1 MSDTDN
7 LLTCP
12 VCGRGTMVHNE
23 QEWKCSEQSCG
34 FVIPNRVFNL
44 EMTEELV
51 TQLVKYGHTGVLSL
65 LNRDG
70 QHFKAALVIRNGK
83 VDASSGVHYIDGACP
98 ICGGKMRKT
107 SKGYRCENSIGEHP
121 SCDFMIPGI
130 ICNRRITEQDA
141 VAFLNGKHIALE
153 GFASNEWKM
162 FASSL
167 SIAEGK
173 VKLESRIAK
182 CPHCGGDLHVGLKAY
197 NCANYRN
204 TEHPCKFSIWRNI
217 SGHAVSVEEVK
228 QICEQGVTRDS
239 IEFYKEDGTV
249 YYKRLQLTPEKDR
262 IIMI

>member
-1 MSDTDN
+1 MSDTNN
-7 LLTCP
+7 LMICP
-12 VCGRGTMVHNE
+12 VCGRGTMVHDE
-23 QEWKCSEQSCG
+23 QDWKCS
-34 FVIPNRVFNL
+34 
-44 EMTEELV
+44 
-51 TQLVKYGHTGVLSL
+51 
-65 LNRDG
+65 
-70 QHFKAALVIRNGK
+70 
-83 VDASSGVHYIDGACP
+83 
-98 ICGGKMRKT
+98 
-107 SKGYRCENSIGEHP
+107 EHP

-130 ICNRRITEQDA
+130 ICNRRIMEQDA

-167 SIAEGK
+167 SIAEDK

-204 TEHPCKFSIWRNI
+204 AEYPCKFSIWRNI

-228 QICEQGVTRDS
+228 QICEQGVTRDC

>member
-51 TQLVKYGHTGVLSL
+51 AQLVKYGHTGMLSL
-65 LNRDG
+65 QNRDG
-70 QHFKAALVIRNGK
+70 QHFKAAIVIRNGK
-83 VDASSGVHYIDGACP
+83 VEVSCGVHYINGVCP

-153 GFASNEWKM
+153 ALPRM
-162 FASSL
+162 
-167 SIAEGK
+167 
-173 VKLESRIAK
+173 
-182 CPHCGGDLHVGLKAY
+182 
-197 NCANYRN
+197 
-204 TEHPCKFSIWRNI
+204 
-217 SGHAVSVEEVK
+217 SGR
-228 QICEQGVTRDS
+228 CLPR
-239 IEFYKEDGTV
+239 
-249 YYKRLQLTPEKDR
+249 RCR
-262 IIMI
+262 